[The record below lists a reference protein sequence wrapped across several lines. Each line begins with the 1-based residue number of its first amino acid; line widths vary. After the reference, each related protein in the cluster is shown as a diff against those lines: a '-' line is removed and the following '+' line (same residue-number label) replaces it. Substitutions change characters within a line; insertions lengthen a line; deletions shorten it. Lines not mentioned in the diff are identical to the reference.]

1 MRRSIATLAPA
12 ALVYSLAACHHGRH
26 TTLASDPAHSP
37 ACIDEIARERD
48 TAIHIDGPYMNL
60 PQRGDS
66 VVIVVNDREEW
77 RGVYDPCA
85 HDFPLRRGT
94 PNGTERAA
102 AATDAVTSLEIV
114 HGRDAATR
122 FGIGTAHA
130 VAYVIRATPRRH

>member
-1 MRRSIATLAPA
+1 MS
-12 ALVYSLAACHHGRH
+12 RH
-26 TTLASDPAHSP
+26 NMCQFNLKSP
-37 ACIDEIARERD
+37 ASFPLFWFYAFS
-48 TAIHIDGPYMNL
+48 L
-60 PQRGDS
+60 QRSLGAEASRSAGTPNSVLCPVRAVELKACDS

-102 AATDAVTSLEIV
+102 AATDTVTSLEIV